1 MHGFVVCLTGIFI
14 KKIAA
19 CGGGLETIMKRR
31 FLALLMVGC
40 LLFSACGSEKETK
53 DVQAGAESEQAETE
67 NDHNHQHGETSEE
80 IPTVDVS
87 IEEVGIDAFVTLGE
101 YKGLELEKTVQ
112 TVTEEDIDSRI
123 ATALSENPIELTD
136 SDAAVEMG
144 DTINLDYSGS
154 IDGVVFDGG
163 TAEGQTLVIGSGSFI
178 DDFEEQMVGM
188 KAGESGTVEV
198 TFPEDYKSE
207 DKRGKDAVFAVT
219 VNSISRPASEVTEE
233 WLLNYT
239 NYKTMDEYRE
249 GVRAE
254 LQKEYETNAEY
265 EMAVAAWE
273 KVYPTATFLQ
283 YPKDL
288 VDKYF
293 EEQKAS
299 YEYYAAV
306 YEMEYDEFLEYAEIS
321 EEDMQI
327 TAVSSVQMT
336 LVLNY
341 ICDREGI
348 TEDSEVYQNK
358 LNELVASNGF
368 SSIDEA
374 IAYGISEAN
383 IDYAVKYDL
392 TMETL
397 LKYANITE
405 VPAETAAE

>member
-1 MHGFVVCLTGIFI
+1 
-14 KKIAA
+14 
-19 CGGGLETIMKRR
+19 MKRR

-67 NDHNHQHGETSEE
+67 NDHDHQHGKTSEG

-87 IEEVGIDAFVTLGE
+87 IEEAGIDAFVTLGE

-207 DKRGKDAVFAVT
+207 DKRGKDAVFEVT

-273 KVYPTATFLQ
+273 MVYPTATFLQ